1 MSTEVKMNAIILGLI
16 DARHA
21 ADALDGKVLDLDSK
35 AGTRRPEVADTTR
48 SLLALADR
56 LDLLAAMVRQEYWL
70 VKGQQRVADRSIAD
84 TFDPALKPYL

>member
-1 MSTEVKMNAIILGLI
+1 MTTEVKLHAVITGLI

-21 ADALDGKVLDLDSK
+21 ADDLDGKVLDLDAK
-35 AGTRRPEVADTTR
+35 GGVRRPEVADTTR

-56 LDLLAAMVRQEYWL
+56 LDLLASMVRQEYWV